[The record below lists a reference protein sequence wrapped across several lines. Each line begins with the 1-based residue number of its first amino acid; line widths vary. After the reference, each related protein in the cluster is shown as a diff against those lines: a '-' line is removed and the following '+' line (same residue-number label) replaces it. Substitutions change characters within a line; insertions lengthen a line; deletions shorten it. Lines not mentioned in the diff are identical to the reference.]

1 MLLELSQ
8 IKKRKLDDIVNPLLS
23 NSQRDSEEAGL
34 SLSREAAS
42 FGVNLPDFLNL
53 AVDFSEGEEAQLKA
67 AGLSGY
73 EMVNYKMGLPNKDDF
88 RNQITLAQ
96 ASETFATKPGSR
108 VLFPYTIDNVLRW
121 KDRQSS
127 MESVEDLIAGSRTI
141 RGNEVIR
148 LIAEDDADARKT
160 FTVAEGG
167 RIPVRKV
174 KMSSTNVTIYKHGS
188 GMEFTYEFLRR
199 NSVDLV
205 TPFAARI
212 ERDLQD
218 SKMGTCTSIMINGDG
233 INPGATAITQE
244 GAGASTTLTYDSI
257 VALATR
263 ALKDKN
269 PIDTIAGDIDAYWQF
284 VKIFGSFVSGSSE
297 ADALAGKGGPSL
309 TLGRNI
315 FLPIKFVL
323 NSHVPAGKILAFNKG
338 ETIEELVEANSR
350 ISDEEDAIRNQIVT
364 YVRTENTGYS
374 LIYPK
379 TRYLLTYK
387 TA

>member
-1 MLLELSQ
+1 MLELSQ
-8 IKKRKLDDIVNPLLS
+8 IRKRKLDDVTKGLLS
-23 NSQRDSEEAGL
+23 ASARDSEEAGL
-34 SLSREAAS
+34 ALSREAND
-42 FGVNLPDFLNL
+42 FGLSLPDFLNL
-53 AVDFSEGEEAQLKA
+53 AVDLSEGKEAEYKA

-73 EMVNYKMGLPNKDDF
+73 EMVNLALNLPNHDDF

-96 ASETFATKPGSR
+96 ASETFATHPGSR

-127 MESVEDLIAGSRTI
+127 METVEDMIAGSRTI
-141 RGNEVIR
+141 RGTELVRI
-148 LIAEDDADARKT
+148 IAEDTEDDRKT
-160 FTVAEGG
+160 FTVPEGA

-174 KMSSTNVTIYKHGS
+174 RMSDRSVKIHKHGS
-188 GMEFTYEFLRR
+188 GMEFTYEFMRR
-199 NSVDLV
+199 NSIDLV

-218 SKMGTCTSIMINGDG
+218 SKLGSATNIMINGDG
-233 INPGATAITQE
+233 VVGGAENLNQE
-244 GAGASTTLTYDSI
+244 DASSTSSLTYDGI
-257 VALATR
+257 VALATK
-263 ALKDKN
+263 AIKDKN

-284 VKIFGSFVSGSSE
+284 VKIFGNFVNGTSE
-297 ADALAGKGGPSL
+297 ADALASVGGPSL

-315 FLPIKFVL
+315 FMPIKFVL
-323 NSHVPAGKILAFNKG
+323 NSHVPAGKILAFNKA
-338 ETIEELVEANSR
+338 ETLEEVVEAGSR
-350 ISDEEDAIRNQIVT
+350 IAEEETAVRNQIVT